1 MGRMTR
7 TQISLEEHQYQFVRR
22 QAAEQGSSMGAYL
35 RSLIDE
41 AMAEERPRSS
51 IMDLAGIFEGG
62 GLTNAEIDEIL
73 ADEAEHGT
81 TSHERDEPPRERG
94 ASSRDEADS

>member
-7 TQISLEEHQYQFVRR
+7 TQISLEERQYQFVRR

-41 AMAEERPRSS
+41 AMAKERPRSS
-51 IMDLAGIFEGG
+51 IMDLAGIFGDG

-81 TSHERDEPPRERG
+81 TSPERDEPAKGRAAG
-94 ASSRDEADS
+94 SQDEAES